1 MSHSP
6 LATRMR
12 PTTLDQIV
20 GQTHILG
27 DSALLSRMIRADQLS
42 SIILYGPPGTGKTT
56 IANVIAN
63 TTGKDFQQI
72 NATTSSKTDMR
83 RIVENAIKL
92 AETAQRDTILF
103 IDEIHRFNKAQQD
116 YLLPYV
122 ENGTVILI
130 GATTENPYFEVNG
143 ALLSRS
149 RIFELKPLSSEDIAK
164 SVKRAL
170 NDTINGYGNRNDIVI
185 TDETIEYLAHIVDG
199 DVRQALNALE
209 LAIETTDASPDGLVY
224 ITNDVIAN
232 CTQKKIMRFDKQ
244 GDNHYDF
251 ISAFIESMKH
261 SEVDAA
267 LYYLARMLEAGE
279 DPKYIARR
287 LVVCASRDIG
297 LADPQAFDIA
307 VNAFLTVER
316 VGLPECTSALAMST
330 VYNATAPKSNSAGI
344 GLLAA
349 IEDVKATGNIPIP
362 AFLQDESYK
371 SAYKLGR
378 GGVSDVYM
386 TPCHYD
392 GTDCMPP
399 ELKGH
404 IYYKTQGFGYENTIQ
419 KYLDWCEAY
428 KAQANRH
435 KA

>member
-1 MSHSP
+1 MSNCP

-12 PTTLDQIV
+12 PTKLDEIV
-20 GQTHILG
+20 GQTHILTPG
-27 DSALLSRMIRADQLS
+27 ALLYRMIQADQLY

-83 RIVENAIKL
+83 TIVEHAIKL
-92 AETAQRDTILF
+92 AQTDKKDTILF

-116 YLLPYV
+116 YLLPFV
-122 ENGTVILI
+122 ENGTITLI

-149 RIFELKPLSSEDIAK
+149 HIFELKPLSPDDIAK
-164 SVKRAL
+164 TINRAMS
-170 NDTINGYGNRNDIVI
+170 DKINGYGNADIII
-185 TDETIEYLAHIVDG
+185 TDDTIEYIAHIIDG

-209 LAIETTDASPDGLVY
+209 LAIETTDPSPDGHIY
-224 ITNDVIAN
+224 ITNDIISN

-251 ISAFIESMKH
+251 ISAFIESMRH
-261 SEVDAA
+261 SEVDAS

-287 LVVCASRDIG
+287 LIAFASCDVG
-297 LADPQAFDIA
+297 LADPQALDIA
-307 VNAFLTVER
+307 VNTFLAVER
-316 VGLPECTSALAMST
+316 IGMPVCQSTLAMST
-330 VYNATAPKSNSAGI
+330 IYNATAPKSNSAEVGVA
-344 GLLAA
+344 LA
-349 IEDVKATGNIPIP
+349 IEDVKATGNIQIP

-371 SAYKLGR
+371 SAHKLGR
-378 GGVSDVYM
+378 GGVSDVYV
-386 TPCHYD
+386 TPYHYD

-399 ELKGH
+399 ELKGR
-404 IYYKTQGFGYENTIQ
+404 IYYKPQGFGQERNIQ
-419 KYLDWCEAY
+419 QYVKWCNAY
-428 KAQANRH
+428 KQQINQR
-435 KA
+435 